1 MKTKIE
7 IKGKIKQPKHNE
19 EFKLIVDFDYGESL
33 TFFFNTEE
41 ETLSYIN
48 MYEEY
53 AKNLGKNWNSWC
65 NPEANTLA
73 PLVTKYF
80 EIEDDNAIND
90 FLCDIW
96 SRDQEYHLE
105 PFARYE
111 NFKLTYYDKDGIERN
126 TSVN

>member
-7 IKGKIKQPKHNE
+7 IKGKTKQSKHNE
-19 EFKLIVDFDYGESL
+19 EFKLIVDFDYGEPL

-41 ETLSYIN
+41 ETLRYIN

-53 AKNLGKNWNSWC
+53 TENLCKNWNYWC
-65 NPEANTLA
+65 NPVANTLA

-111 NFKLTYYDKDGIERN
+111 NFTLTYYDKDGVERN